1 MVDHTQRHQKK
12 ILPAAVKT
20 RRAGL
25 PFEPAP
31 PVPSPFVGLPHQT
44 EAVLVHLIGQDD
56 PQEPP
61 E

>member
-1 MVDHTQRHQKK
+1 MVDHTKRHQKK
-12 ILPAAVKT
+12 TLQAAVKT

-25 PFEPAP
+25 PFEPAH
-31 PVPSPFVGLPHQT
+31 PVHSPFVGLPHQT